1 MKKVLFLAVALCA
14 LVVISFSQ
22 ASAQGPRGKEF
33 GFGLVLGEPTGLT
46 IKYWLNKENALTASL
61 GASYFGAPRIGVD
74 YLWHFDVFKSNIVK
88 MYAGP
93 GLVLG
98 IGEGRGFWYKEKH
111 GKFYFRSDGETGIA
125 FRGVFGLN
133 IVPRN
138 TPLEIFLELGPLVGI
153 SPTSGSA
160 IDAALGI
167 RFYP

>member
-1 MKKVLFLAVALCA
+1 MRKVLS
-14 LVVISFSQ
+14 LVFAICVCVVVSFSH
-22 ASAQGPRGKEF
+22 ALAQGPKGKEF
-33 GFGLVLGEPTGLT
+33 GFGLILGEPTGLT
-46 IKYWLNKENALTASL
+46 IKYWVNRENALTANL
-61 GASYFGAPRIGVD
+61 GASYFGSPRIGID

-98 IGEGRGFWYKEKH
+98 IGEGKGFWYKEKN
-111 GKFYFRSDGETGIA
+111 GKFYVRSSGETGIA
-125 FRGVFGLN
+125 LRGMFGLN
-133 IVPRN
+133 VVPRN